1 MINGSSSIKNLGCFL
16 FNLKQTD
23 MELTK
28 NEQIVALV
36 SSAATA
42 VGAGIV
48 YSVQL
53 VKNKKKNSR
62 KKEIKKRLVEL
73 GKIIATNHYMSKESK
88 EAVHEQ
94 YELAKE
100 LSEL

>member
-1 MINGSSSIKNLGCFL
+1 
-16 FNLKQTD
+16 

-28 NEQIVALV
+28 NEQTVALV

-42 VGAGIV
+42 LGAGLV
-48 YSVQL
+48 YTVQL
-53 VKNKKKNSR
+53 VKNRKKISR
-62 KKEIKKRLVEL
+62 KKEIKKRLREL

-88 EAVHEQ
+88 EAIHEQ

-100 LSEL
+100 LAEL

>member
-1 MINGSSSIKNLGCFL
+1 
-16 FNLKQTD
+16 

-28 NEQIVALV
+28 NEQIVAAV

-42 VGAGIV
+42 VGAGII
-48 YSVQL
+48 YTVQL
-53 VKNKKKNSR
+53 VKNRKKISR

-73 GKIIATNHYMSKESK
+73 GKIIASNHYMSKESK

-94 YELAKE
+94 YVLAKE
-100 LSEL
+100 LAELQKTIEGNGL